1 MNDETVLP
9 TEDVSDQELESVTEA
24 TEGASAPSDD
34 EVVELETVVV
44 VDYTP
49 VIYEVG
55 NGLAAVQLFC
65 AFLIVGVLIAFK
77 ILEVN
82 DD

>member
-1 MNDETVLP
+1 MSDETVLP
-9 TEDVSDQELESVTEA
+9 TEDGSDQELELVTEA
-24 TEGASAPSDD
+24 TEGAPAPSDD
-34 EVVELETVVV
+34 EAVELETVVA

-49 VIYEVG
+49 LIYEVG

-77 ILEVN
+77 ILEVKR
-82 DD
+82 

>member
-77 ILEVN
+77 ILEVKR
-82 DD
+82 

>member
-1 MNDETVLP
+1 MPDETVLP
-9 TEDVSDQELESVTEA
+9 TEDGSDQELESVTEA
-24 TEGASAPSDD
+24 TEGAPAPSDH
-34 EVVELETVVV
+34 ETVEVETVAV

-55 NGLAAVQLFC
+55 NNLAAVQMFC

-77 ILEVN
+77 ILEVKR
-82 DD
+82 

>member
-9 TEDVSDQELESVTEA
+9 TEDGSDQELESVTEA
-24 TEGASAPSDD
+24 TEGAPAPFDD

-77 ILEVN
+77 ILEVKR
-82 DD
+82 